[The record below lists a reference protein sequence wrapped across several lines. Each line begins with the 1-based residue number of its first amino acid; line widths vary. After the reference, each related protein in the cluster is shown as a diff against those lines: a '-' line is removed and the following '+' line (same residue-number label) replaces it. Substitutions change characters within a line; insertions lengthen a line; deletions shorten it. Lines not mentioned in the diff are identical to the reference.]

1 MGLVPDGS
9 SWLNGKNPSEPVIL
23 SSSGVQRL
31 DEGAIKLMKKSA
43 ERWNNTDGCIAGAF
57 HFSAEPRARDE

>member
-1 MGLVPDGS
+1 VSRP
-9 SWLNGKNPSEPVIL
+9 
-23 SSSGVQRL
+23 SGVQRL

-57 HFSAEPRARDE
+57 HFSAEPVMSGKEDRR